1 LIKLKIFTFFSA
13 IILIM
18 KHKTNILLIIL
29 SIFTISCKDTN
40 AVSPSQNKALNSISN
55 SNADRGKNGYM
66 QRSIDKIQKE
76 DKSTKKTKESI
87 DNETKQKEI
96 TDSVKKE
103 KIREKKSEDK
113 YTLQYYFDKTA
124 TYLNSKEKT
133 TSHKEKM
140 DKMPVIGEH

>member
-1 LIKLKIFTFFSA
+1 
-13 IILIM
+13 M
-18 KHKTNILLIIL
+18 
-29 SIFTISCKDTN
+29 
-40 AVSPSQNKALNSISN
+40 SPSQNKALNSISN